1 MKKCTTKM
9 LCRAGII
16 AALYAVLTWP
26 LGSFAYGAMGFQIR
40 PAEALTMLPLFY
52 AESVP
57 ALYVGCLLANLLSGY
72 GAWDIGLGSLCSLI
86 AAAMT
91 FGAGKL
97 IRNVPLRIL
106 VGGLFPVLVNAFGIP
121 VVMLLAGSTD
131 AGYWFNFASLALTQ
145 TAWVYGLGVPLYLFV
160 HEMRKKGVSAFCD
173 NRSGERL
180 NAEKMNDQPH
190 NN

>member
-1 MKKCTTKM
+1 MKRVSTKA

-72 GAWDIGLGSLCSLI
+72 GAWDIGLGSLCTLI
-86 AAAMT
+86 AALGT

-97 IRNVPLRIL
+97 IRNTPLRII
-106 VGGLFPVLVNAFGIP
+106 VGGLFPVLINAFGIP
-121 VVMLLAGSTD
+121 VVMLLAGSTG

-145 TAWVYGLGVPLYLFV
+145 AAWVYGLGVPLYLFV
-160 HEMRKKGVSAFCD
+160 HGMRKKGVSAFCD
-173 NRSGERL
+173 NKSGERL
-180 NAEKMNDQPH
+180 QAPRPAEQSKR
-190 NN
+190 